1 MNIGYES
8 LVLLALAPIFYAC
21 IAWEWLHWRKRG
33 VAMYTGVDTLSNF
46 VLAGMHQVADGL
58 SWLVLLGVY
67 YAVHQFALF
76 DIATT
81 WWTVLL
87 LFLGQDFFY
96 YWFHRASHR
105 IRWMWASHVTHHSSE
120 RLNLSTAFRQSL
132 TYPISGMWLFWLPL
146 AWIGFEPTQVV
157 LVVGINL
164 GYQFFVHT
172 QAVKKLPDWI
182 EFVFNTP
189 SHHRVH
195 HARNDQYIDR
205 NFGGVLIVWDR
216 LFGTF
221 VPEDDADPCDYGVVR
236 QIRTHNPLTLTFH
249 EWGYMLRRA
258 ASPGLAVGERLRYLF
273 GPPEY
278 ESPRLPRQAWANDS
292 DQDAGGA
299 DSSSGSNADRPK
311 AVRNVSTPA

>member
-1 MNIGYES
+1 MGYES

-21 IAWEWLHWRKRG
+21 IAWEWLYYRRRG
-33 VAMYTGVDTLSNF
+33 VAMYSGVDTLSNF
-46 VLAGMHQVADGL
+46 VLAGMHQLADGL
-58 SWLVLLGVY
+58 SWLVLLSVY
-67 YAVHQFALF
+67 YLLYQVALF
-76 DIATT
+76 DIPTT
-81 WWTVLL
+81 WWSVVLL
-87 LFLGQDFFY
+87 FIGQDFFY

-146 AWIGFEPTQVV
+146 AFIGFEPKQVV

-172 QAVKKLPDWI
+172 QAVRKLPRWI

-205 NFGGVLIVWDR
+205 NFGGVLIIWDR
-216 LFGTF
+216 LFGSF
-221 VPEDDADPCDYGVVR
+221 VPENDTDPCEFGVVR
-236 QIRTHNPLTLTFH
+236 QIRTHNPITLTFH
-249 EWGYMLRRA
+249 EWAYMLRRA
-258 ASPGLAVGERLRYLF
+258 AAPGLNVRERLSYLF
-273 GPPEY
+273 GPPEW
-278 ESPRLPRQAWANDS
+278 ESAKLPKPVWANEAAES
-292 DQDAGGA
+292 
-299 DSSSGSNADRPK
+299 
-311 AVRNVSTPA
+311 